1 MNYDMQKKLQT
12 AVISGYATNIP
23 VRITRATTAIA
34 ADTSTFFL
42 TTEFVVVVIVRD
54 TNLNFRYNPLFTYG
68 T

>member
-42 TTEFVVVVIVRD
+42 TTEFVVVVVIVRD
-54 TNLNFRYNPLFTYG
+54 TNLNFRYNPLP
-68 T
+68 